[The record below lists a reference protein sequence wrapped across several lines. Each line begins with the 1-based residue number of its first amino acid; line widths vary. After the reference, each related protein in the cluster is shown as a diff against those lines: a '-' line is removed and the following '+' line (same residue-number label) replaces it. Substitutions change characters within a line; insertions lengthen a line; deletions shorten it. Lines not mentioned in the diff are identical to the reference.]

1 MNFGAYLDLRPN
13 DDIVDVLGFLSFEMV
28 RSLCVTA
35 LEVRDRLD
43 RPLLPSNRK
52 TKPGSPKRKLTE
64 GVISTSPNKKPKDN
78 AIITTVVAS
87 PEPVTPQQDHHSS
100 EKQNAGTGTGTGR
113 KVQHSTLNGV
123 SLFAPP
129 PSARQP
135 LSPAHVLEAFAQI
148 QRQQAAN
155 RTKGLGNWRGGS
167 LGRGRIA
174 LV

>member
-1 MNFGAYLDLRPN
+1 MRPN
-13 DDIVDVLGFLSFEMV
+13 DDIIDVLGFLSFEMV

-43 RPLLPSNRK
+43 RPAIGATSNITRK
-52 TKPGSPKRKLTE
+52 STRPGSPTKRKLTAIE
-64 GVISTSPNKKPKDN
+64 AGSLQQSPTKKVKDGGVVVTTSMV
-78 AIITTVVAS
+78 TS
-87 PEPVTPQQDHHSS
+87 PEPVTPANNTTTNESS
-100 EKQNAGTGTGTGR
+100 AAR
-113 KVQHSTLNGV
+113 KHASHPAVHGG

-148 QRQQAAN
+148 QREQAAN
-155 RTKGLGNWRGGS
+155 RTKGLGNWRGGA
-167 LGRGRIA
+167 LGRGRVA